1 MELAFLLIVLVI
13 AELVLTVFLLARHKM
28 YNKNIEG
35 LSKRCLRLERN
46 VKKLAE
52 VINDMSNGVNIE
64 DGLQGATAD
73 SLSDLVTAATPEDIE
88 KANEILKQLG
98 VGGN

>member
-13 AELVLTVFLLARHKM
+13 AELVLTVFLLSRHKY
-28 YNKNIEG
+28 YNKNVDA

-64 DGLQGATAD
+64 DGLQGASTD
-73 SLSDLVTAATPEDIE
+73 SLSDLVASATPEDIE
-88 KANEILKQLG
+88 QANEILKKLG

>member
-28 YNKNIEG
+28 YNKNIEA

-64 DGLQGATAD
+64 DGIQGVTAD
-73 SLSDLVTAATPEDIE
+73 SLSDLVASATPEDIE
-88 KANEILKQLG
+88 QANEILKKLG